1 MEYLDRYYKMS
12 LRIRLLFNFPT
23 YKVLAVSIISII
35 VGVAS
40 ISLSV
45 IGLVNQ
51 IWGHYVA
58 TGIWSGSVIAISG
71 FFGIASAQTRGV
83 CVVKTFMM
91 FSMFS
96 CLASFGVIA
105 LSVGGLIYGSKF
117 YLETV
122 YRHPNT
128 RLIHGMLLG
137 TGTLQTILSL
147 ICSIICIK
155 HVCCRPK
162 PKHPPVSQEEGQ
174 IRDEFRRG
182 TDRGSQSSS
191 APLMSKSKKRRKQ
204 KSSGGIYVSG
214 EQPSTSGEHLDSAE
228 HHSRERKRDDKK
240 RNKGLNSSQRS
251 NNRPTEDDRQY
262 SSDRERRHSSE
273 REKRHSSDRERRHS
287 SDKDR
292 RERSQRASV
301 RQHSPDRYANKP
313 DTNEELV
320 NEGLVEQ
327 ACVNTVTANR
337 ECLANNG
344 DSFELISNDME
355 GLPPYEEVIRDDGIQ
370 DSFIPISITD
380 ADFEGHECI
389 SLSSHGNVSRSNEFT
404 EVKQVDAEQEALLCL
419 SAALQSPV
427 ISNNSG
433 ISDLLSDHIINGC
446 NLSSLSENSIMG
458 SDNRLST
465 ELVIQDELDD
475 KEDTENDNQDLS
487 FTEKQA
493 LLQKY
498 HTVDPDP
505 QGVMYKEFSRGSD
518 FIKET
523 IVTKPKR
530 SKSFQQTRERDF
542 ARGKSVSTRQL
553 SCDTEK
559 IIDCSDKP
567 DSFRSASKSFSRT
580 SSVPGKPPP
589 KPPRTSSLRQHN
601 LESKERP
608 KSATLPYS
616 QFAIMKILDEGKH
629 DTTEIKQP
637 VDTVTASNVSEPTRE
652 EFREKKTFDISKI
665 QPPKFRYPRAKLTD
679 ETFKEPI
686 NTNAEAKSI
695 KPLMEI
701 SKQFSVKNEH
711 GTKERSYNFPKPS
724 YTVAS
729 TPYLPSLDKIRNSKV
744 DDGQHPYT
752 NKNKDRESLSL
763 SLSPSS
769 NAKETLKSPLKSP
782 TDYSVVPLKE
792 ILLKGQ
798 STNRNITSP
807 SNEREHSSTSD
818 ASSEES
824 SIHEVADDNAAR
836 ADINHEHD
844 RDSQNLS
851 DTEGKPMY
859 SFLL

>member
-1 MEYLDRYYKMS
+1 MS

-91 FSMFS
+91 FSVFS

-105 LSVGGLIYGSKF
+105 LSVGGLIYDSKF

-162 PKHPPVSQEEGQ
+162 PKHPPASTEEGQ

-191 APLMSKSKKRRKQ
+191 APLMSQSKKRRKQ
-204 KSSGGIYVSG
+204 KSGGGVYVSG
-214 EQPSTSGEHLDSAE
+214 DHPSTSGEHLDSAE
-228 HHSRERKRDDKK
+228 HHSKERKRDVKK
-240 RNKGLNSSQRS
+240 RNKGLKSSERS
-251 NNRPTEDDRQY
+251 NNHPTEGDRQY

-273 REKRHSSDRERRHS
+273 RERHHSSDRERRHS

-320 NEGLVEQ
+320 NEGIVEQ
-327 ACVNTVTANR
+327 ACAAVVTANR

-344 DSFELISNDME
+344 ESFELISNDMD
-355 GLPPYEEVIRDDGIQ
+355 GLPPYEEVIKDDGIQ
-370 DSFIPISITD
+370 ASFIPISITD
-380 ADFEGHECI
+380 ADFEGRECI
-389 SLSSHGNVSRSNEFT
+389 SLSSHGNVSPSKEFT

-458 SDNRLST
+458 SDNVNRLST
-465 ELVIQDELDD
+465 ELVIQDELDNE
-475 KEDTENDNQDLS
+475 EDNENDKQGLS

-559 IIDCSDKP
+559 NNDCSDEP

-601 LESKERP
+601 IESKERP

-616 QFAIMKILDEGKH
+616 QFAIMKILDEGKT

-637 VDTVTASNVSEPTRE
+637 VNTVAKVSEPTRE
-652 EFREKKTFDISKI
+652 EFLEIKTFDISKI

-686 NTNAEAKSI
+686 NTSAEVKST
-695 KPLMEI
+695 KPQMEI
-701 SKQFSVKNEH
+701 SKQFSGKNEH
-711 GTKERSYNFPKPS
+711 GTKEHSYNFPKPT
-724 YTVAS
+724 YTVAP
-729 TPYLPSLDKIRNSKV
+729 TPYLPSL
-744 DDGQHPYT
+744 
-752 NKNKDRESLSL
+752 NKNKNSKDDDEQNPYTSKNKNRESLNL
-763 SLSPSS
+763 SLSTSS
-769 NAKETLKSPLKSP
+769 NVNAMETLKSPLKSP
-782 TDYSVVPLKE
+782 TGYSAVPLKE

-798 STNRNITSP
+798 STSRNIKRP
-807 SNEREHSSTSD
+807 SNEGELSSTSD

-824 SIHEVADDNAAR
+824 SVHEADDIAAR